1 MKLSQIPIEHMTDE
15 QIDKIVYE
23 GIENNN
29 QEALCGVVFGNYRF
43 QDLRVQKAVE
53 LYKAGRIKKLLF
65 LGGAGGISNEE
76 HIPETEASCMKK
88 LALTLG
94 VKEQDIFLEEQ
105 SNNSIENCI
114 QSMPI
119 LKQIYPKGNIDK
131 LLLIS
136 SEFHLKRCLAT
147 FLKQDE
153 EKKIQYILVPVRDGF
168 SDRTNWFLSDTSW
181 NTGRSLATFEAKA
194 LIQYAKEG
202 KIEDLEVFI

>member
-15 QIDKIVYE
+15 RIDKIVYE
-23 GIENNN
+23 GMEDNK
-29 QEALCGVVFGNYRF
+29 QEALCGVVFGNYRL

-53 LYKAGRIKKLLF
+53 LYKAGRIKKLLL

-76 HIPETEASCMKK
+76 HIPETEASSMKK
-88 LALTLG
+88 LALALG
-94 VKEQDIFLEEQ
+94 VCEKDIFIEEQ

-119 LKQIYPKGNIDK
+119 LKQIYPEGSIDK

-202 KIEDLEVFI
+202 KIEDLEVSI